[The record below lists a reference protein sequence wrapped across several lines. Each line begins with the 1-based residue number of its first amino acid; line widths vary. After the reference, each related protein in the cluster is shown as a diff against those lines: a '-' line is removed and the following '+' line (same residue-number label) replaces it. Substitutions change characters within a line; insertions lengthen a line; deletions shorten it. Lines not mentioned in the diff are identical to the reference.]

1 MRLVRTWL
9 ILAAAFSVFR
19 LGLSHLFFGSVQS
32 TGEGWAHLALVP
44 LFQALFEQAKQR
56 LSASRLRAAIGGAAR
71 RPLPAALLVG
81 DCALLLLAIVGVEWA
96 DPAHGSIGSCYFA
109 GKALL
114 AGAWLVWLA
123 WREKQSTLQSL
134 SLIGVGG
141 FLTGLGLESLL
152 HLLPSS
158 VFYLVATAIASV
170 SLITLF
176 AVSSGNPGLAAAVS
190 LLAPASMI
198 GALSFRISP
207 AIQPGWATAA
217 ATLALLGMTFLV
229 FSLPVEA
236 ASNRDKEG
244 QRQVGRAGGRQRP
257 DWLFMDFFL
266 RHWLLLFL
274 TMAAIR
280 PAVSYLGFGHID
292 LRQRVLAEIL
302 FVPLCQA
309 FLLCFL
315 RDRIVPWPGG
325 KHLTGWLSSPVILL
339 FLLLDSLLLIA
350 PLLDESWLATLTSDE
365 GLAHSYT
372 GLKAAM
378 GAMLLAGL
386 SRRMAVRFADTIWLW
401 AASGGLAA
409 YALDYFLHWTRPLP
423 AWLFPSA
430 SHLSQWSVVYGTM
443 FIIAVLGLLRV
454 GRIVERQRT
463 GAGSLFGLAVAFAFL
478 AALLV
483 VVNFYNV
490 PFLVPPWLGVVKAL
504 SFLVVASLW
513 IAILGLWMTRPPR
526 AKER

>member
-1 MRLVRTWL
+1 M
-9 ILAAAFSVFR
+9 
-19 LGLSHLFFGSVQS
+19 
-32 TGEGWAHLALVP
+32 
-44 LFQALFEQAKQR
+44 
-56 LSASRLRAAIGGAAR
+56 
-71 RPLPAALLVG
+71 
-81 DCALLLLAIVGVEWA
+81 
-96 DPAHGSIGSCYFA
+96 
-109 GKALL
+109 
-114 AGAWLVWLA
+114 
-123 WREKQSTLQSL
+123 
-134 SLIGVGG
+134 
-141 FLTGLGLESLL
+141 TGLGLESLL

-409 YALDYFLHWTRPLP
+409 YALD
-423 AWLFPSA
+423 LFPALDKTSA
-430 SHLSQWSVVYGTM
+430 RLAVPKCFAPFPVECRVWHDVHHCRPRPTACRTDRGAAEDRCRVVVRSSRCLCLPGRTSGRGELLQRALSGS
-443 FIIAVLGLLRV
+443 AL
-454 GRIVERQRT
+454 
-463 GAGSLFGLAVAFAFL
+463 AGSRESPLFSGGGLSL
-478 AALLV
+478 DRDS
-483 VVNFYNV
+483 
-490 PFLVPPWLGVVKAL
+490 GVVDDPASPGKGAL
-504 SFLVVASLW
+504 NPLAPPTLGSL
-513 IAILGLWMTRPPR
+513 
-526 AKER
+526 EFV

>member
-9 ILAAAFSVFR
+9 ILAAVFSVFR
-19 LGLSHLFFGSVQS
+19 LGLSHLLFGSFQS

-44 LFQALFEQAKQR
+44 LFQALFEQGRQR
-56 LSASRLRAAIGGAAR
+56 LSDGRLRAAIRAGAR
-71 RPLPAALLVG
+71 RPLPAALLVA
-81 DCALLLLAIVGVEWA
+81 DCALLVLAILGGEWA
-96 DPAHGSIGSCYFA
+96 DPAHGSIGSYYFA

-114 AGAWLVWLA
+114 AGGWLL
-123 WREKQSTLQSL
+123 WRTWRKKQSTLQTL
-134 SLIGVGG
+134 SLIVVGL

-152 HLLPSS
+152 LLLSS
-158 VFYLVATAIASV
+158 SGPYLIATAIASV
-170 SLITLF
+170 AMLALF
-176 AVSSGNPGLAAAVS
+176 AINAGSPGLAAAVS
-190 LLAPASMI
+190 LWAPASLI

-207 AIQPGWATAA
+207 TIQPGWATAA
-217 ATLALLGMTFLV
+217 ASLALLGMTFLV

-236 ASNRDKEG
+236 DENRGRRGERK
-244 QRQVGRAGGRQRP
+244 VSRAGKHRPP

-274 TMAAIR
+274 TMAAVR
-280 PAVSYLGFGHID
+280 PTVSYLGFGHID
-292 LRQRVLAEIL
+292 LRRFVLTEIL
-302 FVPLCQA
+302 FVPLVQA
-309 FLLCFL
+309 FFLCFL
-315 RDRIVPWPGG
+315 RDRIPLWPGAR
-325 KHLTGWLSSPVILL
+325 HLGGWLANPFILFF
-339 FLLLDSLLLIA
+339 FLLDTLLLIA

-372 GLKAAM
+372 GLKAAL

-386 SRRMAVRFADTIWLW
+386 SRRMPFRFPDTIWLW
-401 AASGGLAA
+401 AITGGLAA
-409 YALDYFLHWTRPLP
+409 YSLDYFLHWTRPLP

-430 SHLSQWSVVYGTM
+430 SHLFQWSVVYGTM
-443 FIIAVLGLLRV
+443 FIIAVLGLLRA
-454 GRIVERQRT
+454 GRIVERQRA

-483 VVNFYNV
+483 VVNFYGL

-526 AKER
+526 VSSD